1 MRKLLVLLFSSLLL
15 LGVSSTPGQEKK
27 PPTTLEEDW
36 KVLCRFQW
44 VNSDPKEAW
53 ALLPKDSKDFNA
65 LALGNMGWSR
75 IDLSLYESSSF
86 QDAGRETKEYHITA
100 RWYYLDAK
108 GKEKTH
114 PALYGVKTH
123 LQEEKGERFLL
134 RGQSKI
140 KYELKEGV
148 LILNGVEDWGK
159 GSSPF
164 VYTGTYKGVERKEK
178 K

>member
-1 MRKLLVLLFSSLLL
+1 MRKLRPLWFSSLLL
-15 LGVSSTPGQEKK
+15 LGVSATPGQEKK

-53 ALLPKDSKDFNA
+53 ALVPKDWKDYYA
-65 LALGNMGWSR
+65 LQGCKGWSR
-75 IDLSLYESSSF
+75 IELSFIELSF
-86 QDAGRETKEYHITA
+86 KDGDKDRKEYNLTA
-100 RWYYLDAK
+100 GWYYLDGK
-108 GKEKTH
+108 GQEKRKS
-114 PALYGVKTH
+114 ALFGVKTH

-134 RGQSKI
+134 RGKAKI

-159 GSSPF
+159 NAAPF
-164 VYTGTYKGVERKEK
+164 VYTGKYKGVARKEK